1 VLAGVT
7 MFLFVKKSIVFITEL
22 KYMLPAI
29 IFSGTVFVLINNRFL
44 DSGIISFNPD
54 YLVGKTLFHLPIE
67 EWLFLLI
74 MSLFIFSVYILV
86 NVRFANFEKSN
97 LFFAISVV
105 LLLVFGFMAWTSR
118 PRLVPFFTFFLLVIY
133 FGYTLYR
140 RRFNVHLTKF
150 YISYIIVFIPY
161 FLFKAILNTLPV
173 ILYNNDFTLG
183 FWILNVPVEEFGNLF
198 LMMLINITIFEFL
211 KDNQLY

>member
-1 VLAGVT
+1 
-7 MFLFVKKSIVFITEL
+7 
-22 KYMLPAI
+22 MLPAI

-44 DSGIISFNPD
+44 DSGIISFNPS
-54 YLVGKTLFHLPIE
+54 YMVGKTLYHLPIE

-86 NVRFANFEKSN
+86 NIRFSNFEKSN

-105 LLLVFGFMAWTSR
+105 LLLFFGFMAWASR

-140 RRFNVHLTKF
+140 RRFNVHLSKF
-150 YISYIIVFIPY
+150 YISYIIIVIPY

-183 FWILNVPVEEFGNLF
+183 FWIFNVPVEEFGNLF